1 MPTCCAFQYTHG
13 KVVLVRE
20 AMQHAEDQLPL
31 DSMHTSLKP
40 DGQDTDLWWLAT
52 KTSQCCN
59 S

>member
-31 DSMHTSLKP
+31 DGMYTSLKP
-40 DGQDTDLWWLAT
+40 DGQDTDLW
-52 KTSQCCN
+52 
-59 S
+59 